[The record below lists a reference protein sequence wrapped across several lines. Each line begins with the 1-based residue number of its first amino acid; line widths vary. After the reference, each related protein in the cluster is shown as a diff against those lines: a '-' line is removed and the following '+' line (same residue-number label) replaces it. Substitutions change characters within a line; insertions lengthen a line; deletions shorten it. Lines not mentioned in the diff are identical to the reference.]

1 MQEKEDKKEQKTIN
15 VRDYKKI
22 EDILDNDRLIK
33 IYALLPTKEAK
44 TEFLETVLSTYG
56 DRLSEKFEDRLE
68 DEFEASDSEVK
79 QGYLKENI
87 KNNRSI
93 TEVLRGRRRE
103 PLRQGVTER
112 VNHLVTQLQE
122 GNYISKEDIEFL
134 ARHLAGR
141 PSKVGESPSSKRDEI
156 RGIIDNYISA
166 RNREISNNANAFK
179 SKQDLQSQIMKLKDK
194 LRYKILHQ
202 NDTITHM
209 EANGAFYGEDINE
222 DPYIRVT
229 KRREK
234 EIQDIKSQIA
244 QLEELQMIEATNNPL
259 NSMMHT
265 VDPEFDI
272 GKNNEELQTLMDI
285 LDRES
290 ATLVGQGIKLPET
303 GIREEDDIEIPID
316 DEQQTDKAE
325 VPRDGETKADDKKV
339 YVVNAQASL
348 EQKYDKDGL
357 GDVTIIE
364 PTLGSSIEEFSE
376 AIMNLKQ
383 NFKHIIT
390 RFNGFEIDS
399 NAYQSPKEIVEAYMR
414 HIQEH
419 KNGTK
424 ELSSKQE
431 QITPA
436 EIESVVA
443 IDPRALQIMRETSAT
458 KQLIQASEHG
468 KNIEPEKE

>member
-15 VRDYKKI
+15 IRNYKKI

-33 IYALLPTKEAK
+33 IYALLPTKEDK
-44 TEFLETVLSTYG
+44 VEFLETVLSTYG

-93 TEVLRGRRRE
+93 MEVLRGRRRE
-103 PLRQGVTER
+103 PLRQGITER

-122 GNYISKEDIEFL
+122 GNYISKEDRGFL

-141 PSKVGESPSSKRDEI
+141 PRTINDSPSSKRDEI
-156 RGIIDNYISA
+156 RDIIDTYIEAKNTELRNDANRFANKQRLEEQIQHQKSVLANQIAGIHVYSSSKDIA
-166 RNREISNNANAFK
+166 R
-179 SKQDLQSQIMKLKDK
+179 
-194 LRYKILHQ
+194 
-202 NDTITHM
+202 
-209 EANGAFYGEDINE
+209 
-222 DPYIRVT
+222 T
-229 KRREK
+229 KNI
-234 EIQDIKSQIA
+234 IQD
-244 QLEELQMIEATNNPL
+244 LEELQQSEQNKFPNI

-265 VDPEFDI
+265 VEPEFDI
-272 GKNNEELQTLMDI
+272 GKNNEELQVLMDI

-290 ATLVGQGIKLPET
+290 ATLIGQGIKLPKT

-316 DEQQTDKAE
+316 DEQQTDEAVAFRVE
-325 VPRDGETKADDKKV
+325 GTKADDKKV

-348 EQKYDKDGL
+348 EQKYDKDGV

-364 PTLGSSIEEFSE
+364 PILGSSIDEFSE

-383 NFKHIIT
+383 KSKHIIT
-390 RFNGFEIDS
+390 RFNNFEIDS
-399 NAYQSPKEIVEAYMR
+399 DAYQSPKEIVEAYMM

-443 IDPRALQIMRETSAT
+443 IDPRALQIMSETSAT
-458 KQLIQASEHG
+458 KQLVKDSEHE
-468 KNIEPEKE
+468 KKIEPEKE

>member
-122 GNYISKEDIEFL
+122 GNYISKEDREFL
-134 ARHLAGR
+134 ARHLAER
-141 PSKVGESPSSKRDEI
+141 PRTINDSPSSKRDEI
-156 RGIIDNYISA
+156 RNIIDTYIKAKNTELRNDANRFADKQRLEEQIQHQKSVLANQLAGIHVNSA
-166 RNREISNNANAFK
+166 PEDIARTKKII
-179 SKQDLQSQIMKLKDK
+179 QDLEGLQQSE
-194 LRYKILHQ
+194 Q
-202 NDTITHM
+202 NKFPNI
-209 EANGAFYGEDINE
+209 
-222 DPYIRVT
+222 
-229 KRREK
+229 
-234 EIQDIKSQIA
+234 
-244 QLEELQMIEATNNPL
+244 

-272 GKNNEELQTLMDI
+272 GKNNEELQVLMDI

-316 DEQQTDKAE
+316 DEQQTDEAE
-325 VPRDGETKADDKKV
+325 VPRNGETKADDKKV

-348 EQKYDKDGL
+348 EQKYDKDGV

-390 RFNGFEIDS
+390 RFNNFEIDS

-419 KNGTK
+419 KKGTK

-443 IDPRALQIMRETSAT
+443 IDPRALQIMSETSAT
-458 KQLIQASEHG
+458 KQLVQASEHE

>member
-15 VRDYKKI
+15 IRNYKKI

-33 IYALLPTKEAK
+33 IYALLPTKEDK
-44 TEFLETVLSTYG
+44 VEFLETVLSTYG

-93 TEVLRGRRRE
+93 MEVLRGRRRE
-103 PLRQGVTER
+103 PLRQGITER

-122 GNYISKEDIEFL
+122 GNYISKEDRGFL

-141 PSKVGESPSSKRDEI
+141 PRTINDSPSSKRDEI
-156 RGIIDNYISA
+156 RDIIDTYIEA
-166 RNREISNNANAFK
+166 KNTELRNDANRFANKQRLEEQIQHQK
-179 SKQDLQSQIMKLKDK
+179 SVLANQIAGIHV
-194 LRYKILHQ
+194 YSSP
-202 NDTITHM
+202 
-209 EANGAFYGEDINE
+209 EDIA
-222 DPYIRVT
+222 RT
-229 KRREK
+229 KK
-234 EIQDIKSQIA
+234 IIQD
-244 QLEELQMIEATNNPL
+244 LEELQQSEQNKFPNI

-265 VDPEFDI
+265 VEPEFDI
-272 GKNNEELQTLMDI
+272 GKNNEELQVLMDI

-290 ATLVGQGIKLPET
+290 ATLIGQGIKLPKT
-303 GIREEDDIEIPID
+303 GIREDDDSEIPID

-325 VPRDGETKADDKKV
+325 AFRVEGTKADDKKV

-348 EQKYDKDGL
+348 EQKYDKDGV

-364 PTLGSSIEEFSE
+364 PTLGSSIDEFSE

-383 NFKHIIT
+383 KSKHIIT
-390 RFNGFEIDS
+390 RFNNFEIDS
-399 NAYQSPKEIVEAYMR
+399 DAYQSPKEIVEAYMM

-419 KNGTK
+419 KNSTK

-443 IDPRALQIMRETSAT
+443 IDPRALQIMSETSAT
-458 KQLIQASEHG
+458 KQLVKDSEHE